1 MALEKKSVEFL
12 GKGFPFPLQ
21 MEGGRLLACSGEEK
35 IRQSIYVILM
45 TRQGERPMRPEFG
58 SRIWDY
64 VFELPGETCRNLLC
78 GEIEQAVD
86 RWEHRVQDVHAT
98 VDDAE
103 IADGKLQVSVA
114 YVVRATN
121 RPDNLVFP
129 FYLEEG
135 R

>member
-1 MALEKKSVEFL
+1 
-12 GKGFPFPLQ
+12 
-21 MEGGRLLACSGEEK
+21 
-35 IRQSIYVILM
+35 
-45 TRQGERPMRPEFG
+45 MRPEFG

-86 RWEHRVQDVHAT
+86 RWEHRVQDVHAA
-98 VDDAE
+98 VDDSE